1 MAEPFPSPTKDMNN
15 SHGDGEV
22 IELPDS
28 WKYKKIKI
36 GPWTLPWYAS
46 PPTQLFIVSFVC
58 FMCPG
63 MYNALSGMGGGGQ
76 IDQRPSNDAQTALYS
91 TFAVVG
97 FFAGSF
103 CNVLGVRLTLG
114 IGGLGYCIYVASFLS
129 YSHNHNYGFTVF
141 AGAFL
146 GVCAGLLWTAQG
158 MYLSCRSFVLLT
170 KPGSIMMSYPSEK
183 SKGRYISWFWMIFNL
198 GAVIGAL
205 IPLGQ
210 NINAKTKVTV
220 SDGTYI
226 GFLIL
231 TLLGAGLAMT
241 LVNAKDIIRSD
252 GSRVILMKNPTWK
265 SELNGLVNVF
275 ISDPYIVFLFPM
287 FFASNFFYGYQFN
300 AVNGRK
306 FNTRTAALNN
316 VLYWSMQ
323 IVGAYIFGYCLD
335 YQGIQRSIKAR
346 IVWVTLLAFTMA
358 VWGGGYAFQKT
369 YTREE
374 VDPELNP
381 NPPIYDW
388 TAPGYV
394 GPMFLYMFYGV
405 YDAAFQTAVYW

>member
-1 MAEPFPSPTKDMNN
+1 MAESPPNPPDDINKNIDKHADSQLT
-15 SHGDGEV
+15 
-22 IELPDS
+22 ELPNS
-28 WKYKKIKI
+28 WKYKKMKL
-36 GPWTLPWYAS
+36 GPFTLPWYAS
-46 PPTQLFIVSFVC
+46 PPTQLFIVSIVC

-63 MYNALSGMGGGGQ
+63 MFNALSGMGGGGQ
-76 IDQRPSNDAQTALYS
+76 IDQGPSNDANTALYS

-103 CNVLGVRLTLG
+103 CNVLGLRLTLA
-114 IGGLGYCIYVASFLS
+114 IGGTGYCIYVASFLS

-158 MYLSCRSFVLLT
+158 
-170 KPGSIMMSYPSEK
+170 SIMMSYPSEK

-210 NINAKTKVTV
+210 NIHAKTKVTV

-231 TLLGAGLAMT
+231 TLIGAGLALT
-241 LVNAKDIIRSD
+241 LANAKDIIRSD

-265 SELNGLVNVF
+265 SEFSGLVNVF

-335 YQGIQRSIKAR
+335 YQGIRRSIKAR
-346 IVWVTLLAFTMA
+346 LVWVALLAFTMA

-374 VDPELNP
+374 VDPALVP
-381 NPPIYDW
+381 DPPVYDW
-388 TAPGYV
+388 TTPGYI

-405 YDAAFQTAVYW
+405 YDAAFQTSVYW